1 MLDHTCRAIAMIES
15 LFAILIVTACG
26 VMLVRL
32 GVGERRRYRLDAFM
46 RAAWRTTVERSAS
59 LWHWRRSRTLAKQG
73 AEDALRR
80 ARQGVDRDGNVI
92 RPDAFRS
99 PRKPH

>member
-1 MLDHTCRAIAMIES
+1 MIEN
-15 LFAILIVTACG
+15 LFAILMVTACG

-32 GVGERRRYRLDAFM
+32 GVGERCRYRLDVFL
-46 RAAWRTTVERSAS
+46 RAAWRAAVERSAS
-59 LWHWRRSRTLAKQG
+59 LWHWRRSRTLAKRG

-92 RPDAFRS
+92 RPDAFKG

>member
-1 MLDHTCRAIAMIES
+1 MIES
-15 LFAILIVTACG
+15 LFALLMVTACG

-46 RAAWRTTVERSAS
+46 RAAWQATARRSAS
-59 LWHWRRSRTLAKQG
+59 LWHWRRSRALAKRG
-73 AEDALRR
+73 AEEALRR
-80 ARQGVDRDGNVI
+80 ARQGVDHDGNVI

>member
-1 MLDHTCRAIAMIES
+1 MIES
-15 LFAILIVTACG
+15 LFAILMVTASG

-32 GVGERRRYRLDAFM
+32 GVGERRRYRLDAFL
-46 RAAWRTTVERSAS
+46 RGAWRATARRSAS
-59 LWHWRRSRTLAKQG
+59 LWHWRRSRTLAKRG

-92 RPDAFRS
+92 RPDAFKG